1 MIINMERD
9 PALSLYYLGA
19 VIIEIL
25 SENPFFLLDDLYD
38 EVKTK
43 INQNI
48 HIDFY
53 YYALDWLFIQSLI
66 ELQERRV
73 VYVNREIDC
82 TQNSTL

>member
-19 VIIEIL
+19 IIIEIL
-25 SENPFFLLDDLYD
+25 SENPIFLLDDLYE
-38 EVKTK
+38 EVKVK

-82 TQNSTL
+82 AQNGTL